1 MLKMP
6 YVYCNRL
13 QRFEGTADVMGD
25 IDSNETA
32 SLRQYYEL
40 IPPGEGNFIEKL
52 INKVTGFLFRTTD
65 QNSNNKD
72 SK

>member
-6 YVYCNRL
+6 YIYCNRL
-13 QRFEGTADVMGD
+13 QRLEGTTDVMGD

-40 IPPGEGNFIEKL
+40 IPPRESNFIEKL